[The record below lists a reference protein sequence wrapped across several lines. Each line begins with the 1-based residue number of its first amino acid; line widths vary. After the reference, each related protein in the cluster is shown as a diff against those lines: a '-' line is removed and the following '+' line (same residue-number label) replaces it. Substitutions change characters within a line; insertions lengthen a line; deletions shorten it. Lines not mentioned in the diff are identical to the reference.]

1 MLPAVSM
8 FVHAHAV
15 LLHMVCL
22 VLSLPTLLSSCFLT
36 ALCCLPCLQDCFEV
50 GRRHKIQN
58 PEKVGGWAPRFAC
71 LPACLGTCRCML
83 TPPAPRPCSFLS
95 LPTAAAAAAWLVV
108 LLQMRETYGKLVY
121 LLMDSCE
128 PEIQELLEFR

>member
-1 MLPAVSM
+1 
-8 FVHAHAV
+8 
-15 LLHMVCL
+15 
-22 VLSLPTLLSSCFLT
+22 
-36 ALCCLPCLQDCFEV
+36 
-50 GRRHKIQN
+50 
-58 PEKVGGWAPRFAC
+58 
-71 LPACLGTCRCML
+71 ML

-95 LPTAAAAAAWLVV
+95 LPTAAAAAAAAWLVV